1 MKIITKK
8 NIRAYRQDANGKL
21 IPAGGFVGGKL
32 LAVDD
37 ASAKRFSNAEWKGLP
52 LIAQEQFF
60 ILANPE
66 NYQVVADHF
75 NDCGCKEVQASGFGE
90 KIIQAPDNTREFRD
104 DIEFYYGCDA
114 MTWNDW
120 GLTDYLHDD
129 VYYNAEGDPC
139 TPEKMAKMSRKQR
152 KKCKK
157 AARIEKKQTMND
169 ERRANT
175 EQTRALTQTI
185 SSGGAGGASSPN
197 IASLLKEEPT
207 GGTGDGEGFPL
218 PVLLMG
224 GAFVI
229 GATVLVILFVR
240 SRQAAAAPIKA
251 AA

>member
-1 MKIITKK
+1 MKLITKK

-21 IPAGGFVGGKL
+21 IPAGGFIGNRII
-32 LAVDD
+32 AVNEAD
-37 ASAKRFSNAEWKGLP
+37 AKRFPNAEWKALP
-52 LIAQEQFF
+52 VVAQERIF
-60 ILANPE
+60 ILANPD
-66 NYQVVADHF
+66 NYLAVSDNF
-75 NDCGCKEVQASGFGE
+75 NDCGCSEFGE
-90 KIIQAPDNTREFRD
+90 KIITTPEKKREFQD
-104 DIEFYYGCDA
+104 DIDFYYGCDA

-157 AARIEKKQTMND
+157 AARIEKKQTEND
-169 ERRANT
+169 ERAANA
-175 EQTRALTQTI
+175 EQTRALTQAI
-185 SSGGAGGASSPN
+185 SSGGAGGGTSSPN
-197 IASLLKEEPT
+197 VASLLKDEPT
-207 GGTGDGEGFPL
+207 GGTTGDGEGLPM